1 MRLRQVYFPNEYP
14 PKFTMCSIA
23 GVINFHNMLDASSI
37 DRMNAAMRHRGPD
50 AQGRYQTECA
60 LLGQCRLSIID
71 ISAAA
76 NQPFA
81 DASGRYVMVFN
92 GEIYNYKEVRN
103 QLDYPW
109 KTNSDTEVILAAF
122 ILWGASCLERLNGMF
137 AFAIW
142 DRETRELFVA
152 RDRLGVKPF
161 YFHSTTEHF
170 VFASEVRGVL
180 ASGLVD
186 ARLDRQSLQQYLGGV
201 SVKTP
206 HSILEGIE
214 QLLPGEYAVLNEQ
227 GFTRSIYWRLAGGPA
242 SATSGVGGAAYAD
255 YGRLT
260 ARLRELLDASV
271 QMRMVADVPVGAFL
285 SGGIDSSAI
294 VALMARH
301 HDQPVQTFSIVF
313 EDKAYDESEY
323 ARLVASK
330 YQTDHTELLLDP
342 QDVVRILPEY
352 IQKTDHPTLDGI
364 NTFIVSKLV
373 AQTGIKVAL
382 SGVGGDELFAGYP
395 GFQRWLTVNKHRKL
409 LESPAFRWGVGVA
422 NSVVKTRALAKLHD
436 LARMKRIDLSSFYA
450 ASRSVF
456 VREDLAKLLNIAL
469 DERDPRGWDEVNFSD
484 APEFPLLSQYS
495 IAELSGYTLDVLLH
509 DTDQMSMAWGLEIR
523 EPFFDYQLIEYVL
536 RMPDAFKAD
545 FKTPK
550 KVLVDAMGDLLPPE
564 IVHRPKKGFSFPWD
578 AWLRNELKD
587 FCANMLRDL
596 DQHDVFNAREVSLLW
611 ERFLLHDRRV
621 SWIHIWS
628 LVMLQAWL
636 AARGIGNRSDR
647 R

>member
-1 MRLRQVYFPNEYP
+1 
-14 PKFTMCSIA
+14 MCGIA
-23 GVINFHNMLDASSI
+23 GIISFHNPLDASSI
-37 DRMNAAMRHRGPD
+37 DRMNTAMQHRGPD
-50 AQGRYQTECA
+50 AKGSYQAECT

-71 ISAAA
+71 ISDAA

-92 GEIYNYKEVRN
+92 GEIYNYKEVRS

-109 KTNSDTEVILAAF
+109 KTSSDTEVILAAF
-122 ILWGASCLERLNGMF
+122 IHWGASCLERLNGMF

-142 DRETRELFVA
+142 DREKRELFMA

-180 ASGLVD
+180 ASGLVEG
-186 ARLDRQSLQQYLGGV
+186 RLDRHSLQQYLGGV
-201 SVKTP
+201 SVKMP
-206 HSILEGIE
+206 HSILEDIE
-214 QLLPGEYAVLNEQ
+214 QLLPGEYAVLSEQ
-227 GFTRSIYWRLAGGPA
+227 GLTRSIYWRLAGSASVA
-242 SATSGVGGAAYAD
+242 SAIGRDAYSD
-255 YGRLT
+255 YGRVT
-260 ARLRELLDASV
+260 AKLRKLLDVSV
-271 QMRMVADVPVGAFL
+271 QRRMVADVPVGAFL

-313 EDKAYDESEY
+313 EDKAFDESEY
-323 ARLVASK
+323 ARLVANK
-330 YQTDHTELLLDP
+330 YQTSHTELLLDP
-342 QDVVRILPEY
+342 QEILRILPDY

-395 GFQRWLTVNKHRKL
+395 GFQRWLTVNKYRTL
-409 LESPAFRWGVGVA
+409 LENPVFRWGVGVA
-422 NSVVKTRALAKLHD
+422 NSVVKTRALAKLKD
-436 LARMKRIDLSSFYA
+436 LASMKRIDLSSFYA

-456 VREDLAKLLNIAL
+456 VRDDLARLLDIPL
-469 DERDPRGWDEVNFSD
+469 DELGQRGWENVNFGD
-484 APEFPLLSQYS
+484 APGFPLLSQYA

-523 EPFFDYQLIEYVL
+523 EPFFDYQLVEYVL

-550 KVLVDAMGDLLPPE
+550 RVLVDAMGDLLPPE

-587 FCANMLRDL
+587 FCASTLREL
-596 DQHDVFNAREVSLLW
+596 GQHEVFNAREVASLW
-611 ERFLLHDRRV
+611 DRFLQHDRRV

-636 AARGIGNRSDR
+636 AARGIANRAA
-647 R
+647 

>member
-1 MRLRQVYFPNEYP
+1 
-14 PKFTMCSIA
+14 MCGIA
-23 GVINFHNMLDASSI
+23 GIISFHNSLDASSI
-37 DRMNAAMRHRGPD
+37 DRMNTAMAHRGPD
-50 AQGRYQTECA
+50 AQGRYQTEYA

-71 ISAAA
+71 ISDAA

-92 GEIYNYKEVRN
+92 GEIYNYKEVRS

-109 KTNSDTEVILAAF
+109 KTSSDTEVILAAF
-122 ILWGASCLERLNGMF
+122 IRWGSSSLERLNGMF

-142 DRETRELFVA
+142 DREKRELFVA

-180 ASGLVD
+180 ASGLVEG
-186 ARLDRQSLQQYLGGV
+186 RLDRQSLQQYLGGV
-201 SVKTP
+201 SVKMP
-206 HSILEGIE
+206 HSILQGVE
-214 QLLPGEYAVLNEQ
+214 QLLPGEYAVLSEQ
-227 GFTRSIYWRLAGGPA
+227 GLKRSVYWRLAGPA
-242 SATSGVGGAAYAD
+242 SATSAMVDDAYAN
-255 YGRLT
+255 YGRVT
-260 ARLRELLDASV
+260 SRLRELLDASV

-294 VALMARH
+294 VALMAQH
-301 HDQPVQTFSIVF
+301 HHQPVQTFSIVF
-313 EDKAYDESEY
+313 EDKAFDESEY
-323 ARLVASK
+323 ARMVANK
-330 YQTDHTELLLDP
+330 YQTSHTELLLDP
-342 QDVVRILPEY
+342 QEILRILPDY

-395 GFQRWLTVNKHRKL
+395 GFQRWLTVNKHRAL
-409 LESPAFRWGVGVA
+409 LGSSAFRWGVGAA
-422 NSVVKTRALAKLHD
+422 NSVVKTRALSKLHD
-436 LARMKRIDLSSFYA
+436 LARMNRIDLSSFYA

-456 VREDLAKLLNIAL
+456 VREDLAKLLNIPL
-469 DERDPRGWDEVNFSD
+469 DACGQRGWEDVNFRD
-484 APEFPLLSQYS
+484 APDFPLLSQYS

-523 EPFFDYQLIEYVL
+523 EPFFDYQLVEYVL

-550 KVLVDAMGDLLPPE
+550 KVLVDAMGELLPPE
-564 IVHRPKKGFSFPWD
+564 IVHRPKKGFAFPWD

-587 FCANMLRDL
+587 FCFNTLREL
-596 DQHDVFNAREVSLLW
+596 GKHELFNAREVAALW
-611 ERFLLHDRRV
+611 DRYLKHDRRV

-636 AARGIGNRSDR
+636 SARGIGDR
-647 R
+647 AA